1 MPVTPDIG
9 ALVDEIT
16 PHAVELRRR
25 LHQHPEPARDEHRT
39 TAMVRRFV
47 ESYGLVFQGR
57 EPATGGF
64 VDIGAQPRVGFRA
77 DLDALPIAEP
87 EENPNR
93 SSIQGWMHACGH
105 DAHTAI
111 AAGIA
116 VVLHRLTP
124 EQGARI
130 VFQPAEETIPGGA
143 RDLVAEGVVDGLRGL
158 FAFHVDPSLAVGRI
172 GVKSG
177 PITASADR
185 VTIVV
190 DGPGGHTSRPHRTVD
205 LVSAAGRLAAEIP
218 GVIRKAVDAR
228 SPVVVAFGSVHGGDA
243 FNVIPTQVEIRG
255 TVRTL
260 DPALWNV
267 LPSLLDKAIEA
278 VLAPT
283 GAGYTLEYRQG
294 IAPVVNDRRLVEAAA
309 RAVENALGEG
319 TVVDTET
326 SMGGEDFSDY
336 LTVAPGALLR
346 LGTECGGGDL
356 HSAGFLLDEDCIRVG
371 IHAGVAALLAQMG

>member
-1 MPVTPDIG
+1 
-9 ALVDEIT
+9 
-16 PHAVELRRR
+16 
-25 LHQHPEPARDEHRT
+25 
-39 TAMVRRFV
+39 
-47 ESYGLVFQGR
+47 
-57 EPATGGF
+57 
-64 VDIGAQPRVGFRA
+64 
-77 DLDALPIAEP
+77 
-87 EENPNR
+87 
-93 SSIQGWMHACGH
+93 
-105 DAHTAI
+105 
-111 AAGIA
+111 
-116 VVLHRLTP
+116 
-124 EQGARI
+124 
-130 VFQPAEETIPGGA
+130 
-143 RDLVAEGVVDGLRGL
+143 VVDGLRGL